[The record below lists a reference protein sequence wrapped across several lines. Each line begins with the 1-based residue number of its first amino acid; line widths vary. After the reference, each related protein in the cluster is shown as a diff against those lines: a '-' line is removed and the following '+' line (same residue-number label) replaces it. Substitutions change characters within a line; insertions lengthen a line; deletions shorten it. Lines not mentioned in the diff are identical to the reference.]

1 MWVSSVFNRGQT
13 TVSIAYREDHPL
25 RGVVFIFSISALEHE
40 KGHPRRAAD
49 FSPELLP
56 AEHVDEE
63 VCGAVDADEEV
74 AEVDDPGHPR
84 RLVAP
89 RRAEHHLVQVR
100 DHLQDKGRS

>member
-1 MWVSSVFNRGQT
+1 MRKA
-13 TVSIAYREDHPL
+13 IP
-25 RGVVFIFSISALEHE
+25 
-40 KGHPRRAAD
+40 AADD

-63 VCGAVDADEEV
+63 VGGAVDADEEV

-89 RRAEHHLVQVR
+89 RRAEHHLVQVG
-100 DHLQDKGRS
+100 DHLQEEGACEL